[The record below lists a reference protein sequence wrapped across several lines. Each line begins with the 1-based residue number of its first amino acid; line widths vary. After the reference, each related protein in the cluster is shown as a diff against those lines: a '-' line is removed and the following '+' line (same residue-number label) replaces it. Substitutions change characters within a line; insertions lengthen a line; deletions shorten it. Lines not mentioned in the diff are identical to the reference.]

1 MARNETIVLTKGV
14 WTQVTNANAAALRL
28 TNLGQYTIQLK
39 ATNGAVAPADVSG
52 AVPLRSGETL
62 AADLT
67 LAQLWP
73 GVAGANRVYALSFE
87 GASVSVS
94 HADA

>member
-1 MARNETIVLTKGV
+1 MARNDTINLTANTWV
-14 WTQVTNANAAALRL
+14 QVTNSNVSALRVQ
-28 TNLGQYTIQLK
+28 NISGYSVYLK
-39 ATNGAVAPADVSG
+39 ATAGAGAPADISG
-52 AVPLRSGETL
+52 AVLLQPYATL

-73 GVAGANRVYALSFE
+73 GVTGANRVYAVSD
-87 GASVSVS
+87 APATVSVS